1 MNTTKPDCRIQRFC
15 EAIIAKRL
23 GDISN
28 LPERLVKYVIHVY
41 CDFIAAYLNVLR
53 QKEGKQL
60 DWFPES
66 LSIDPALGDE
76 MRHFF
81 SDYQHI
87 TKAFL
92 NLNKQM
98 DFALGGTLLYFGEGK
113 VDQTA
118 QGVRFKGKFD
128 TNMALFLGGT
138 LRYVF

>member
-1 MNTTKPDCRIQRFC
+1 MNTTKPHSRIQRYC

-23 GDISN
+23 GDISA
-28 LPERLVKYVIHVY
+28 LPDRLVKHVCCVY
-41 CDFIAAYLNVLR
+41 GDFIAAYLNILR
-53 QKEGKQL
+53 QKEGKSR

-92 NLNKQM
+92 TLNKQM
-98 DFALGGTLLYFGEGK
+98 DELRKIDKDKQPKLYEHM
-113 VDQTA
+113 VA
-118 QGVRFKGKFD
+118 SILSHEHR
-128 TNMALFLGGT
+128 
-138 LRYVF
+138 